1 MSVCREGIS
10 ISGFSSTTIE
20 RARIA
25 KYFSLNTTAVL
36 RSPRLLSRQP
46 VSSPDLRHSP
56 RLRASPPPHLRLR
69 LHIPSP
75 TNVSVPSTT
84 MHTIHTIAQQRS
96 ERLCPVILS
105 LHNTSTKT
113 QSKINTQRN
122 SATLPPPHTPKSRQ
136 QPAQVRLKLSSK
148 KRERDRNRGREGGS
162 FSRRFTTGNQIRFF
176 FETIK

>member
-56 RLRASPPPHLRLR
+56 RLHASPPPHPRLR
-69 LHIPSP
+69 LHIASP

-113 QSKINTQRN
+113 QSKIDTQRN
-122 SATLPPPHTPKSRQ
+122 SAMLPPHTPKSRQ

-148 KRERDRNRGREGGS
+148 KRERDRNRNRGRN
-162 FSRRFTTGNQIRFF
+162 RD
-176 FETIK
+176 